1 MASLDRESVIFALTD
16 GVGVHFGA
24 ASRKSFFEQLKRLET
39 HEIFHRRRPKEQQ
52 FLVDLLAMAAFFQTV
67 IVPIRSSGRF
77 VSVLESAGA
86 SHLRVAGEKLGPV
99 YARNAKSAS
108 DEFRY
113 MLSRTEIPESLLT
126 YATLKNFIH
135 SAHQFIIGRQ

>member
-1 MASLDRESVIFALTD
+1 MASFDRDSVIVALTD

-39 HEIFHRRRPKEQQ
+39 HETFHRRTATEQQ

-99 YARNAKSAS
+99 YARSAKSAS
-108 DEFRY
+108 DGFHY
-113 MLSRTEIPESLLT
+113 MLSRAQIPERLLT
-126 YATLKNFIH
+126 YATLKSFIY
-135 SAHQFIIGRQ
+135 SAHEFLKGRQ